1 MLLTVYNLQCII
13 RFSLTLM
20 LPSVK
25 TKTMASS
32 RCGNEDPDAFTDDN
46 LRSKMTGDSTKF
58 ALSVLKEFMN
68 ARDVDILSLA
78 VEELNIILKDFYTNV
93 KSKTGEPYKK
103 NSLLNIRQGLN
114 RFLKDNDKKFDI
126 ISDSGFDT
134 ANNCFQSLLRKTR
147 QIGKGAVQHHEAISR
162 DDLQKLYKHPRALT
176 PDIPLGLLN
185 KLIF

>member
-32 RCGNEDPDAFTDDN
+32 RFGNEDPDAFTDDN
-46 LRSKMTGDSTKF
+46 LWSKRTGDSTTF

-78 VEELNIILKDFYTNV
+78 VEELNIILKDF
-93 KSKTGEPYKK
+93 
-103 NSLLNIRQGLN
+103 LHQ
-114 RFLKDNDKKFDI
+114 
-126 ISDSGFDT
+126 
-134 ANNCFQSLLRKTR
+134 R
-147 QIGKGAVQHHEAISR
+147 QI
-162 DDLQKLYKHPRALT
+162 
-176 PDIPLGLLN
+176 
-185 KLIF
+185 

>member
-1 MLLTVYNLQCII
+1 MYNLHCII

-20 LPSVK
+20 LSSVN

-32 RCGNEDPDAFTDDN
+32 RFGNEDPDTFTDDN
-46 LRSKMTGDSTKF
+46 LRSKRTGDSTKF

-68 ARDVDILSLA
+68 ARDKQDVDILSLA

-114 RFLKDNDKKFDI
+114 IFF
-126 ISDSGFDT
+126 
-134 ANNCFQSLLRKTR
+134 
-147 QIGKGAVQHHEAISR
+147 KGQ
-162 DDLQKLYKHPRALT
+162 
-176 PDIPLGLLN
+176 
-185 KLIF
+185 